1 MNNTEQQ
8 SDFTVAYVLNTHFKE
23 SAKEFKTKNL
33 VPVRADYDGWLSAWV
48 VRLQKTCIPMGFKQH
63 NHG

>member
-1 MNNTEQQ
+1 MNNTETQ

-23 SAKEFKTKNL
+23 SAKLFGWKRL
-33 VPVRADYDGWLSAWV
+33 VPVRADYDGWLSAWA
-48 VRLQKTCIPMGFKQH
+48 VRLQKTCIPQNFKQH